1 MGQYSSP
8 APPPPPDYTKEKKQV
23 RLDTEKAYKKK
34 ADAYNKEVDA
44 YNAQL
49 TDFNKKYGSFSNTI
63 GGLDMSSFW
72 DDPTTAQN
80 ENMYGSYLKDLTNL
94 KNSLGGLNFNTDKP
108 IFDSS
113 IDSEYGT
120 VSITNIPTLSKINSN
135 LYNTLTGG
143 FDSLIGDLK
152 GLNTDRTNEIQRI
165 NDFRQ
170 GILGNI
176 EDYNVG
182 LGQMGIADLNQM
194 NALER
199 NLQSLNR
206 QRQGFTSAL
215 MGQLYPNGFEQF
227 DSLYSG
233 VNQGLTDLRGQR
245 TAEEK
250 RISDY
255 EKAILGYADEYGGML
270 SNYDITNA
278 DEMNAL
284 QKLIDARQ
292 KEAGRFSSEL
302 GFDFSQELADLYDVE
317 TGLGK
322 LQGDRTKELNR
333 IQQAQNDYLASARA
347 IEQAAE
353 GGSIYSKAGLD
364 AIGDRIRDLN
374 QDIGGF
380 SSLLNY
386 DFSNTN
392 SAIADASTAL
402 AGLNE
407 KRQSELDKILAGIT
421 GQTEGLSGID
431 LYNQDEFDTRRQA
444 LKDLELQLSPFSGGR
459 VNEIQTSLDTGVGQ
473 IDTKLK
479 ELADYRNNLEQR
491 AQTLMETVNNASYY
505 ATGDLSGSQSDYD
518 AIQAEAELYNAQ
530 QAMDE
535 IDAIMGRLNSER
547 QRLEVDA
554 ENVDA
559 RQLAATEDLNVNP
572 LSGLPQFQNLSQI
585 DPMTFE
591 EFYQLYGNPN
601 EEEALAAY
609 INSPFS
615 QNVINAGS

>member
-8 APPPPPDYTKEKKQV
+8 APPPPPDYTEEKKQV

-34 ADAYNKEVDA
+34 ADAYNKEVAA

-49 TDFNKKYGSFSNTI
+49 TDFNKKYGNFSNTI

-72 DDPTTAQN
+72 DDPTTAKN

-120 VSITNIPTLSKINSN
+120 VSISNIPTLSKINSN

-227 DSLYSG
+227 DTLYGG
-233 VNQGLTDLRGQR
+233 VNQGLADLRGQR

-270 SNYDITNA
+270 GGYDITNA

-421 GQTEGLSGID
+421 GQADGLSGID